1 MARTAL
7 DSLTKIASARVS
19 LKDKADRLVEAERRV
34 IEEVGRLLSGV
45 GYSLVPIGTREGGKR
60 SARRPTR
67 ALPKTLKCP
76 KCDRRFSLQMHV
88 GRHLSAKHGSP
99 PRVRKKGARPAAK
112 KRAR

>member
-7 DSLTKIASARVS
+7 DSLRKIASARVS

-45 GYSLVPIGTREGGKR
+45 GYSLVPTGDRAGDGKR
-60 SARRPTR
+60 PARRPTR
-67 ALPKTLKCP
+67 VLPKTLKCP

-99 PRVRKKGARPAAK
+99 PRGRKAARPAAK

>member
-19 LKDKADRLVEAERRV
+19 LRDKTDRLVEAERRV

-45 GYSLVPIGTREGGKR
+45 GYSLVPIGDREGGKR

-88 GRHLSAKHGSP
+88 GRHLSAKHRSQ
-99 PRVRKKGARPAAK
+99 PRVRKAARPAAK

>member
-1 MARTAL
+1 MARIAL
-7 DSLTKIASARVS
+7 DSLRKIASARMS
-19 LKDKADRLVEAERRV
+19 LRDKADRLVEAERRV

-45 GYSLVPIGTREGGKR
+45 GYSLVPIGDREGGKR
-60 SARRPTR
+60 SARRSTR

-88 GRHLSAKHGSP
+88 GRHLSAKHGSEA
-99 PRVRKKGARPAAK
+99 RARKVGRSAAK